1 MTLQQQQK
9 SVVEVFKSG
18 LSREL
23 SVPEL
28 WNFSAAAFGTKRP
41 AGTA

>member
-18 LSREL
+18 LSREQIA
-23 SVPEL
+23 E
-28 WNFSAAAFGTKRP
+28 AFR
-41 AGTA
+41 AGTLEL